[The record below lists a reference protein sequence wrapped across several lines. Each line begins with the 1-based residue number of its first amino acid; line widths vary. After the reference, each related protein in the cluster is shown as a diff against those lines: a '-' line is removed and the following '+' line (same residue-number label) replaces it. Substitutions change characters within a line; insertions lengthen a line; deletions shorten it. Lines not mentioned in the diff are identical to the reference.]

1 MEILGVKQMER
12 IGTVFGIIG
21 AFLAALGVGVYG
33 YPLFTVS
40 SICLMVSSYK
50 QQNRNLLALQS
61 AFLACNVI
69 GIYTFVI
76 GG

>member
-1 MEILGVKQMER
+1 MER
-12 IGTVFGIIG
+12 IGTIFGIIG

-33 YPLFTVS
+33 YPLFTIS
-40 SICLMVSSYK
+40 SVCLIISSYRQGNK
-50 QQNRNLLALQS
+50 NLLALQS

-76 GG
+76 GA